1 MQIATPIPPARFCFA
16 DAKLV
21 CSTDQWGEQVFP
33 DVATPAEILSK
44 LNELHI
50 SHILEVQSTISSFLF
65 PPDYPGLVLLFERP
79 GQRVYRVVPST

>member
-1 MQIATPIPPARFCFA
+1 VRYNF
-16 DAKLV
+16 
-21 CSTDQWGEQVFP
+21 TDQWGEQVFP

-50 SHILEVQSTISSFLF
+50 SQILDVQCRISGFLV

-79 GQRVYRVVPST
+79 GQRVYRVVPSTRRDAA